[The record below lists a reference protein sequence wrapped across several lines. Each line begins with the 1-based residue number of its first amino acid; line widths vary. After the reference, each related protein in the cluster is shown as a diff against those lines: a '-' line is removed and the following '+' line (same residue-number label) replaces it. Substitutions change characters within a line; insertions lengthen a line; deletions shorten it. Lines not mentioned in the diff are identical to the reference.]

1 MSKPT
6 GLAAFTRKPSPA
18 SPVDPETNK
27 STPTAAETEPG
38 PRMRGKG
45 ATVALTVRLTRSQWE
60 RLHQLAV
67 SEGVSIQQ
75 LAVRG
80 LSHVFGERGLPKL

>member
-6 GLAAFTRKPSPA
+6 GLAAFAGT
-18 SPVDPETNK
+18 
-27 STPTAAETEPG
+27 STKKAAGAALARE
-38 PRMRGKG
+38 RGKG
-45 ATVALTVRLTRSQWE
+45 ALVALTVRLTRPQWE
-60 RLHQLAV
+60 RIHQLAV

-80 LSHVFGERGLPKL
+80 LSHVLRERGLAEL

>member
-6 GLAAFTRKPSPA
+6 GLAAFAGKPTKSAAPA
-18 SPVDPETNK
+18 PG
-27 STPTAAETEPG
+27 AALARG
-38 PRMRGKG
+38 RGKG
-45 ATVALTVRLTRSQWE
+45 ALVALTIRLTRPQWE
-60 RLHQLAV
+60 RIHQLAV

-80 LSHVFGERGLPKL
+80 LSHVLRERGLADL

>member
-1 MSKPT
+1 MSKST
-6 GLAAFTRKPSPA
+6 GLAAFTRKPLSAPPTPSELSVPPTPA
-18 SPVDPETNK
+18 TN
-27 STPTAAETEPG
+27 EPG
-38 PRMRGKG
+38 MRVRGKG

-60 RLHQLAV
+60 RIHQLAV

-80 LSHVFGERGLPKL
+80 LSHMFEERGLPKL

>member
-6 GLAAFTRKPSPA
+6 GLAAFAGT
-18 SPVDPETNK
+18 
-27 STPTAAETEPG
+27 STKNAGAAPG
-38 PRMRGKG
+38 AALARERGKG
-45 ATVALTVRLTRSQWE
+45 ALVALTVRLTRPQWE
-60 RLHQLAV
+60 RIHQLAV

-80 LSHVFGERGLPKL
+80 LSHVLSERGLADL